1 MHHVVEPKAFFNS
14 AKTCFGLLSAK
25 SHLGQQ
31 SGWFHRPRHAQPTRI
46 QFFFTPHGEAANQFK
61 ICNIQC
67 KYSEL
72 LQASLILKVWML
84 LHLWPPH
91 SPHASSALLIRFF
104 FDNETFNKWRRLE
117 TTAGVNSYSTT
128 GLAHMC
134 DLWSCCAPKGSTGLV
149 WPVGWSSRLCVAVTT
164 ASICSHALTLLY
176 VSDVSLWELKSD
188 F

>member
-1 MHHVVEPKAFFNS
+1 MLWSPKPFSIQPKHVLA
-14 AKTCFGLLSAK
+14 CCLQ
-25 SHLGQQ
+25 SHILG
-31 SGWFHRPRHAQPTRI
+31 SSLAGFTARVMLNPHGSS
-46 QFFFTPHGEAANQFK
+46 FFFTPHGEAANQFK

-72 LQASLILKVWML
+72 LQASLLPKVWML
-84 LHLWPPH
+84 PHLWPPH

-134 DLWSCCAPKGSTGLV
+134 DLWACCAPKGSTGLV

-176 VSDVSLWELKSD
+176 VSDISLWELKSD